1 MIGTSRLEASRV
13 PRNGNLARRQLWNRI
28 MVGLLI
34 LGSLIVVLPLVL
46 VLGAVF
52 VKGISAINLAFFV
65 EAFRPVEEGGGGLA
79 HAILGTLE
87 MNALALL
94 IGGSLGLAGG
104 ILLSEYPDHPVNP
117 FLRVISDLLNGL
129 PALLKG
135 LVIYT
140 VVVIPTGRFSG
151 FAGALALALIM
162 VPIVLRAT
170 EGVLKLV
177 PWSVR
182 EAGLALGLPR
192 WRVILS
198 LVLPAAMSGVVTGL
212 MLGFARAAGEAA
224 PLYFTAGGSQFI
236 NLDLRQQTESLAL
249 TIYKYANEPA
259 VLRQEQAWAA
269 SLVLTLVV
277 LSASLLARWATRRWK
292 S

>member
-1 MIGTSRLEASRV
+1 MR
-13 PRNGNLARRQLWNRI
+13 PDGNLKRRKLFDRFMW
-28 MVGLLI
+28 GLLI
-34 LGSLIVVLPLVL
+34 LGSLLVVAPLVL
-46 VLGAVF
+46 VLGKVF
-52 VKGISAINLAFFV
+52 LSGLSALNLAFFV
-65 EAFRPVEEGGGGLA
+65 EPYRPLDEGGGGLA
-79 HAILGTLE
+79 HAIIGTLM
-87 MNALALL
+87 MNLLALL
-94 IGGSLGLAGG
+94 IGGLLGLAGG
-104 ILLSEYPDHPVNP
+104 ILLSEYPDHPINP

-140 VVVIPTGRFSG
+140 LLVIPMGRFTG
-151 FAGALALALIM
+151 FAGALALALVM

-198 LVLPAAMSGVVTGL
+198 LVLPSALPGVITGL

-224 PLYFTAGGSQFI
+224 PLYFTAGG
-236 NLDLRQQTESLAL
+236 NLNLSFSLDGQVESLAL
-249 TIYKYANEPA
+249 TIYKYAGEPSP
-259 VLRQEQAWAA
+259 VRQEQAWAA
-269 SLVLTLVV
+269 SLVLTLLV
-277 LSASLLARWATRRWK
+277 LVASLLARWATQKR
-292 S
+292 

>member
-1 MIGTSRLEASRV
+1 M
-13 PRNGNLARRQLWNRI
+13 
-28 MVGLLI
+28 MGLLI
-34 LGSLIVVLPLVL
+34 LGSCIVVFPLVI
-46 VLGAVF
+46 VLGAVLL
-52 VKGISAINLAFFV
+52 KGLSAINLAFFI
-65 EAFRPVEEGGGGLA
+65 EPFRPADEGGGGLA
-79 HAILGTLE
+79 HAIIGTLM
-87 MNALALL
+87 MNLLALL
-94 IGGSLGLAGG
+94 IGGILGLAGG

-117 FLRVISDLLNGL
+117 ILRVISDLLNGL

-140 VVVIPTGRFSG
+140 IVVIPTGQFSG
-151 FAGALALALIM
+151 FAGALALALVM

-198 LVLPAAMSGVVTGL
+198 LVLPVAMSGIVTGL
-212 MLGFARAAGEAA
+212 LLGFARAAGEAA
-224 PLYFTAGGSQFI
+224 PLYFTAGGSQLI
-236 NLDLRQQTESLAL
+236 NFDMRQQVESLAL

-259 VLRQEQAWAA
+259 ILRQEQAWAA
-269 SLVLTLVV
+269 SLVLTLLV
-277 LSASLLARWATRRWK
+277 LGASLLARWATRFRV
-292 S
+292 

>member
-1 MIGTSRLEASRV
+1 VR
-13 PRNGNLARRQLWNRI
+13 PDGNLKRRKLFDRFMW
-28 MVGLLI
+28 GLLI
-34 LGSLIVVLPLVL
+34 LGSLLVVAPLVL
-46 VLGAVF
+46 VLGKVF
-52 VKGISAINLAFFV
+52 LSGLSALNLAFFV
-65 EAFRPVEEGGGGLA
+65 EPYRPLDEGGGGLA
-79 HAILGTLE
+79 HAIIGTLM
-87 MNALALL
+87 MNLLALL
-94 IGGSLGLAGG
+94 IGGLLGLAGG
-104 ILLSEYPDHPVNP
+104 ILLSEYPDHPINP

-140 VVVIPTGRFSG
+140 LLVIPMGRFTG
-151 FAGALALALIM
+151 FAGALALALVM

-198 LVLPAAMSGVVTGL
+198 LVLPSALPGVITGL

-224 PLYFTAGGSQFI
+224 PLYFTAGG
-236 NLDLRQQTESLAL
+236 NLNLSFSLDGQVESLAL
-249 TIYKYANEPA
+249 TIYKYAGEPSP
-259 VLRQEQAWAA
+259 VRQEQAWAA
-269 SLVLTLVV
+269 SLVLTLLV
-277 LSASLLARWATRRWK
+277 LVASLLARWATQKR
-292 S
+292 

>member
-1 MIGTSRLEASRV
+1 VTKPVI
-13 PRNGNLARRQLWNRI
+13 PKNGNLSRRQLRNRV
-28 MVGLLI
+28 MMGLLI
-34 LGSLIVVLPLVL
+34 LGSCIVVFPLVI
-46 VLGAVF
+46 VLGAVLL
-52 VKGISAINLAFFV
+52 KGLSAINLAFFI
-65 EAFRPVEEGGGGLA
+65 EPFRPADEGGGGLA
-79 HAILGTLE
+79 HAIIGTLM
-87 MNALALL
+87 MNLLALL
-94 IGGSLGLAGG
+94 IGGILGLAGG

-117 FLRVISDLLNGL
+117 ILRVISDLLNGL

-140 VVVIPTGRFSG
+140 TVVIPTGQFSG
-151 FAGALALALIM
+151 FAGALALALVM

-198 LVLPAAMSGVVTGL
+198 LVLPVAMSGIVTGL
-212 MLGFARAAGEAA
+212 LLGFARAAGEAA
-224 PLYFTAGGSQFI
+224 PLYFTAGGSQLI
-236 NLDLRQQTESLAL
+236 NFDMRQQVESLAL

-259 VLRQEQAWAA
+259 ILRQEQAWAA
-269 SLVLTLVV
+269 SLVLTLLV
-277 LSASLLARWATRRWK
+277 LGASLLARWATRFRV
-292 S
+292 

>member
-1 MIGTSRLEASRV
+1 M
-13 PRNGNLARRQLWNRI
+13 W
-28 MVGLLI
+28 GLLI
-34 LGSLIVVLPLVL
+34 LGSLLVVAPLVL
-46 VLGAVF
+46 VLGKVF
-52 VKGISAINLAFFV
+52 LSGLSALNLAFFV
-65 EAFRPVEEGGGGLA
+65 EPYRPLDEGGGGLA
-79 HAILGTLE
+79 HAIIGTLM
-87 MNALALL
+87 MNLLALL
-94 IGGSLGLAGG
+94 IGGLLGLAGG
-104 ILLSEYPDHPVNP
+104 ILLSEYPDHPINP

-140 VVVIPTGRFSG
+140 LLVIPMGRFTG
-151 FAGALALALIM
+151 FAGALALALVM

-198 LVLPAAMSGVVTGL
+198 LVLPSALPGVITGL

-224 PLYFTAGGSQFI
+224 PLYFTAGG
-236 NLDLRQQTESLAL
+236 NLNLSFSLDGQVESLAL
-249 TIYKYANEPA
+249 TIYKYAGEPSP
-259 VLRQEQAWAA
+259 VRQEQAWAA
-269 SLVLTLVV
+269 SLVLTLLV
-277 LSASLLARWATRRWK
+277 LVASLLARWATQKR
-292 S
+292 

>member
-1 MIGTSRLEASRV
+1 MTRPPI
-13 PRNGNLARRQLWNRI
+13 PKDGNLARRRLWNRV
-28 MVGLLI
+28 MLVLLV
-34 LGSLIVVLPLVL
+34 LGSLLVVLPLVL

-52 VKGISAINLAFFV
+52 LKGLSAINLAFFA
-65 EAFRPVEEGGGGLA
+65 EPFRSVDEGGGGLA
-79 HAILGTLE
+79 HAIIGTLL
-87 MNALALL
+87 MNLLALL
-94 IGGSLGLAGG
+94 IGGVLGLAGG

-117 FLRVISDLLNGL
+117 TLRVISDLLNGL

-135 LVIYT
+135 LVIYAI
-140 VVVIPTGRFSG
+140 VVIPSGHFSG
-151 FAGALALALIM
+151 FAGALALALVM

-198 LVLPAAMSGVVTGL
+198 LVLPAAMSGIVTGL
-212 MLGFARAAGEAA
+212 LLGFARAAGEAA
-224 PLYFTAGGSQFI
+224 PLYFTAGGNQLI
-236 NLDLRQQTESLAL
+236 NLDLRQQMESLAL

-259 VLRQEQAWAA
+259 LLRQEQAWAA
-269 SLVLTLVV
+269 SLVLTLLV
-277 LSASLLARWATRRWK
+277 LGASLLARWATARFRA
-292 S
+292 

>member
-1 MIGTSRLEASRV
+1 MIEASRLTQTAKA
-13 PRNGNLARRQLWNRI
+13 GNLAQRKLWNKI
-28 MVGLLI
+28 MLGLLV
-34 LGSLIVVLPLVL
+34 LGSLIVILPLIL
-46 VLGAVF
+46 VLGAVL
-52 VKGISAINLAFFV
+52 VKGIGAINLAFFV
-65 EAFRPVEEGGGGLA
+65 QPFQPVEQGGGGLA

-87 MNALALL
+87 MNALALV
-94 IGGSLGLAGG
+94 IGGTLGLAGG
-104 ILLSEYPDHPVNP
+104 IMLSEYPDHPINP
-117 FLRVISDLLNGL
+117 SLRVISDLLNGL

-140 VVVIPTGRFSG
+140 LVVIPTGRFSG

-162 VPIVLRAT
+162 VPIVLRST

-198 LVLPAAMSGVVTGL
+198 LVLPSAMSGVVTGL

-236 NLDLRQQTESLAL
+236 NFDLRQQTESLAL
-249 TIYKYANEPA
+249 TVYKYANEPS

-277 LSASLLARWATRRWK
+277 LGASLLARWATRRWK

>member
-1 MIGTSRLEASRV
+1 MRPG
-13 PRNGNLARRQLWNRI
+13 GNLERRKLFDRF
-28 MVGLLI
+28 MLGLLI
-34 LGSLIVVLPLVL
+34 LGSLLVVAPLVL
-46 VLGAVF
+46 VLGKVF
-52 VKGISAINLAFFV
+52 LTGLSALNLAFFV
-65 EAFRPVEEGGGGLA
+65 EPYRPLDEGGGGLA
-79 HAILGTLE
+79 HAIVGTLM
-87 MNALALL
+87 MNLLALL
-94 IGGSLGLAGG
+94 IGGLLGLAGG

-140 VVVIPTGRFSG
+140 LFVIPMGRFTG
-151 FAGALALALIM
+151 LAGALALALVM

-198 LVLPAAMSGVVTGL
+198 LVLPSALPGVITGL

-224 PLYFTAGGSQFI
+224 PLYFTAGG
-236 NLDLRQQTESLAL
+236 NLNLSFSLGDQVESLAL
-249 TIYKYANEPA
+249 TIYKYAGEPSP
-259 VLRQEQAWAA
+259 VRQEQAWAA
-269 SLVLTLVV
+269 SLVLTLLV
-277 LSASLLARWATRRWK
+277 LAAGLLARWATRKR
-292 S
+292 